1 MIQRVQTIYLILAE
15 ILLTAMFFLPLAQM
29 ITPEGESFVLTWNGI
44 QSSESQLV
52 LNAYPLAILLSAILI
67 LNMVIIFLYKNR
79 VMQMRICIYNI
90 LLMAGALVMIWFY
103 SYQAGKEFQV
113 EKFFKIPAL
122 FPIMA
127 AFLTF
132 LAFRSIRK
140 DELLIKS
147 IDRIR

>member
-15 ILLTAMFFLPLAQM
+15 ILLAAMFFLPLAQL
-29 ITPEGESFVLTWNGI
+29 ITPEGKSFVLNWNGI
-44 QSSESQLV
+44 LSSDGQLV
-52 LNAYPLAILLSAILI
+52 LNAYPLAILLAAILI
-67 LNMVIIFLYKNR
+67 LNIVIIFLFKNR
-79 VMQMRICIYNI
+79 VLQMRICIYNI
-90 LLMAGALVMIWFY
+90 LLMVGSLVMIWFY

-132 LAFRSIRK
+132 LAFRAIRK